1 MDDSLTK
8 RAAVVDT
15 LPTVFGYLGIA
26 TAFGVIA
33 RASGFSTITVILMS
47 VIIYAGSAQFTTVSM
62 LAAGS
67 PIASIVFAT
76 FMVNSRMILMSTT
89 VAPYF
94 KKDSLGK
101 GMLIGTLLTDESFAL
116 AMNKLNYI
124 NGKMNFSWFNTE
136 NIISYSTWVIATMI
150 GALLGNFI
158 EDPKKLGLDFA
169 NVAMFIGL
177 LYLQVK
183 SDKDLNKLLQVIVVL
198 LTLVLTYISTIIL
211 PASLVIIAV
220 TLIGCILGDGN
231 KTCLLLIIYF

>member
-26 TAFGVIA
+26 TAFGVIV

-89 VAPYF
+89 VAPFF

-101 GMLIGTLLTDESFAL
+101 VMLIGTLLTDESFAL
-116 AMNKLNYI
+116 AMNKLNYT

-177 LYLQVK
+177 LYLQIK

-220 TLIGCILGDGN
+220 TLIGCTLGMVI
-231 KTCLLLIIYF
+231 KHVFF

>member
-94 KKDSLGK
+94 KKDNLGK

-116 AMNKLNYI
+116 AMNKLNYT

-158 EDPKKLGLDFA
+158 ENPKKLGLDFA

-177 LYLQVK
+177 LYLQVN
-183 SDKDLNKLLQVIVVL
+183 SDKALNKTLQVIVVL

-220 TLIGCILGDGN
+220 TLIGCTLGMVI
-231 KTCLLLIIYF
+231 KHVFF

>member
-62 LAAGS
+62 LVAGS

-116 AMNKLNYI
+116 AMNKLNYT

-177 LYLQVK
+177 LYLQVN
-183 SDKDLNKLLQVIVVL
+183 SDKALNKTLQVIVVL

-220 TLIGCILGDGN
+220 TLIGCTLGMVI
-231 KTCLLLIIYF
+231 KHVFF

>member
-33 RASGFSTITVILMS
+33 RASGFSIITVILMS

-62 LAAGS
+62 LVAGS

-116 AMNKLNYI
+116 AMNKLNYT

-177 LYLQVK
+177 LYLQVN
-183 SDKDLNKLLQVIVVL
+183 SDKALNKALQVIVVL

-220 TLIGCILGDGN
+220 TLIGCTLGMVI
-231 KTCLLLIIYF
+231 KHVFF

>member
-116 AMNKLNYI
+116 AMNKLNYT

-136 NIISYSTWVIATMI
+136 NIISYSTWVIAKMI

-177 LYLQVK
+177 LYLQVN
-183 SDKDLNKLLQVIVVL
+183 SDKALNKTLQVIVVL

-220 TLIGCILGDGN
+220 TLIGCTLGMVI
-231 KTCLLLIIYF
+231 KHVFF

>member
-47 VIIYAGSAQFTTVSM
+47 VIIYACSAQFTTVSM

-116 AMNKLNYI
+116 AMNKLNYT

-177 LYLQVK
+177 LYLQVN
-183 SDKDLNKLLQVIVVL
+183 SDKALNKTLQVIVVL

-220 TLIGCILGDGN
+220 TLIGCTLGMVI
-231 KTCLLLIIYF
+231 KHVFF

>member
-62 LAAGS
+62 LVAGS

-116 AMNKLNYI
+116 AMNKLNYT
-124 NGKMNFSWFNTE
+124 NEKMNFSWFNTE

-177 LYLQVK
+177 LYLQIK

-220 TLIGCILGDGN
+220 TLIGCTLGMVI
-231 KTCLLLIIYF
+231 KHVFF

>member
-62 LAAGS
+62 LVAGS

-89 VAPYF
+89 VVPYF
-94 KKDSLGK
+94 KKDSLSK

-116 AMNKLNYI
+116 AMNKLNYT

-177 LYLQVK
+177 LYLQIK

-198 LTLVLTYISTIIL
+198 LTLVLTYILTIIL
-211 PASLVIIAV
+211 PSSLVIIAV
-220 TLIGCILGDGN
+220 TLIGCTLGMVI
-231 KTCLLLIIYF
+231 KHVFF

>member
-33 RASGFSTITVILMS
+33 RATGFSTITVILMS

-89 VAPYF
+89 VAPFF

-101 GMLIGTLLTDESFAL
+101 VMLIGTLLTDESFAL
-116 AMNKLNYI
+116 AMNKLNYT

-220 TLIGCILGDGN
+220 TLIGCTLGMVI
-231 KTCLLLIIYF
+231 KHVFF

>member
-116 AMNKLNYI
+116 AMNKLNYT

-158 EDPKKLGLDFA
+158 ENPKKLGLDFA

-177 LYLQVK
+177 LYLQVN
-183 SDKDLNKLLQVIVVL
+183 SDKALNKTLQVIVVL

-220 TLIGCILGDGN
+220 TLIGCTLGMVI
-231 KTCLLLIIYF
+231 KHVFF

>member
-116 AMNKLNYI
+116 AMNKLNYT

-158 EDPKKLGLDFA
+158 EDPKRLGLDFA

-177 LYLQVK
+177 LYLKVN
-183 SDKDLNKLLQVIVVL
+183 SDKALNKTLQVIVVL
-198 LTLVLTYISTIIL
+198 LTLVLTYISTKIL

-220 TLIGCILGDGN
+220 TLIGCTLGMVI
-231 KTCLLLIIYF
+231 KHVFF

>member
-8 RAAVVDT
+8 RAAVIDT

-33 RASGFSTITVILMS
+33 RATGFSTITVILMS

-116 AMNKLNYI
+116 AMNKLNYT

-220 TLIGCILGDGN
+220 TLIGCTLGMVI
-231 KTCLLLIIYF
+231 KHVFF

>member
-89 VAPYF
+89 VVPYF
-94 KKDSLGK
+94 KKDSLSK

-116 AMNKLNYI
+116 AMNKLNYT

-177 LYLQVK
+177 LYLQIK
-183 SDKDLNKLLQVIVVL
+183 SDKDSNKLLQVIVVL

-220 TLIGCILGDGN
+220 TLIGCTLGMVI
-231 KTCLLLIIYF
+231 KHVFF

>member
-89 VAPYF
+89 VVPYF

-116 AMNKLNYI
+116 AMNKLNYT

-177 LYLQVK
+177 LYLQIK

-220 TLIGCILGDGN
+220 TLIGCTLGMVI
-231 KTCLLLIIYF
+231 KHVFF

>member
-67 PIASIVFAT
+67 PIASIIFAT

-89 VAPYF
+89 VAPFF

-116 AMNKLNYI
+116 AMNKLNYT

-177 LYLQVK
+177 LYLQIK

-220 TLIGCILGDGN
+220 TLIGCTLGMVI
-231 KTCLLLIIYF
+231 KHVFF

>member
-62 LAAGS
+62 LVAGS

-116 AMNKLNYI
+116 AMNKLNYT

-158 EDPKKLGLDFA
+158 ENPKKLGLDFA

-177 LYLQVK
+177 LYLQVN
-183 SDKDLNKLLQVIVVL
+183 SDKALNKTLQVIVVL

-220 TLIGCILGDGN
+220 TLIGCTLGMVI
-231 KTCLLLIIYF
+231 KHVFF

>member
-62 LAAGS
+62 LAADS

-116 AMNKLNYI
+116 AMNKLNYT

-177 LYLQVK
+177 LYLQVN
-183 SDKDLNKLLQVIVVL
+183 SDKALNKALQVIVVL

-220 TLIGCILGDGN
+220 TLIGCTLGMVI
-231 KTCLLLIIYF
+231 KHVFF

>member
-94 KKDSLGK
+94 KKDSLSK

-116 AMNKLNYI
+116 AMNKLNYT

-177 LYLQVK
+177 LYLQIK

-220 TLIGCILGDGN
+220 TLIGCTLGMVI
-231 KTCLLLIIYF
+231 KHVFF

>member
-116 AMNKLNYI
+116 AMNKLNYT

-177 LYLQVK
+177 LYLQVNI
-183 SDKDLNKLLQVIVVL
+183 DKALNKALQVIVVL

-220 TLIGCILGDGN
+220 TLIGCTLGMVI
-231 KTCLLLIIYF
+231 KHVFF

>member
-89 VAPYF
+89 VAPFF

-101 GMLIGTLLTDESFAL
+101 VMLIGTLLTDESFAL
-116 AMNKLNYI
+116 AMNKLNYT

-177 LYLQVK
+177 LYLQVN
-183 SDKDLNKLLQVIVVL
+183 SDKALNKTLQVIVVL

-220 TLIGCILGDGN
+220 TLIGCTLGMVI
-231 KTCLLLIIYF
+231 KHVFF

>member
-62 LAAGS
+62 LVAGS

-89 VAPYF
+89 VVPYF

-116 AMNKLNYI
+116 AMNKLNYT

-177 LYLQVK
+177 LYLQIK

-220 TLIGCILGDGN
+220 TLIGCTLGMVI
-231 KTCLLLIIYF
+231 KHVFF

>member
-89 VAPYF
+89 VAPFF

-116 AMNKLNYI
+116 AMNKLNYT
-124 NGKMNFSWFNTE
+124 NEKMNFSWFNTE

-177 LYLQVK
+177 LYLQIK

-220 TLIGCILGDGN
+220 TLIGCTLGMVI
-231 KTCLLLIIYF
+231 KHVFF

>member
-62 LAAGS
+62 LVAGS

-89 VAPYF
+89 VAPFF

-116 AMNKLNYI
+116 AMNKLNYT

-177 LYLQVK
+177 LYLQVN
-183 SDKDLNKLLQVIVVL
+183 SDKALNKTLQVIVVL

-220 TLIGCILGDGN
+220 TLIGCTLGMVI
-231 KTCLLLIIYF
+231 KHVFF

>member
-47 VIIYAGSAQFTTVSM
+47 VIIYAGAAQFTTVSM
-62 LAAGS
+62 LVAGS

-89 VAPYF
+89 VVPYF
-94 KKDSLGK
+94 KKDSLSK

-116 AMNKLNYI
+116 AMNKLNYT

-177 LYLQVK
+177 LYLQIK
-183 SDKDLNKLLQVIVVL
+183 SDKDSNKLLQVIVVL

-220 TLIGCILGDGN
+220 TLIGCTLGMVI
-231 KTCLLLIIYF
+231 KHVFF

>member
-62 LAAGS
+62 LVAGS

-89 VAPYF
+89 VAPFF

-116 AMNKLNYI
+116 AMNKLNYT

-177 LYLQVK
+177 LYLQIK

-220 TLIGCILGDGN
+220 TLIGCTLGMVI
-231 KTCLLLIIYF
+231 KHVFF

>member
-26 TAFGVIA
+26 IAFGVIA

-89 VAPYF
+89 VVPYF

-116 AMNKLNYI
+116 AMNKLNYT

-177 LYLQVK
+177 LYLQVN
-183 SDKDLNKLLQVIVVL
+183 SDKALNKTLQVIVVL

-220 TLIGCILGDGN
+220 TLIGCTMGMVI
-231 KTCLLLIIYF
+231 KHVFF

>member
-1 MDDSLTK
+1 
-8 RAAVVDT
+8 
-15 LPTVFGYLGIA
+15 
-26 TAFGVIA
+26 
-33 RASGFSTITVILMS
+33 
-47 VIIYAGSAQFTTVSM
+47 
-62 LAAGS
+62 
-67 PIASIVFAT
+67 
-76 FMVNSRMILMSTT
+76 MVNSRMILMSTT

-116 AMNKLNYI
+116 AMNKLNYT

-177 LYLQVK
+177 LYLQVN
-183 SDKDLNKLLQVIVVL
+183 SDKALNKTLQVIVVL

-220 TLIGCILGDGN
+220 TLIGCTLGMVI
-231 KTCLLLIIYF
+231 KYVFF

>member
-33 RASGFSTITVILMS
+33 RATGFSTITVILMS

-116 AMNKLNYI
+116 AMNKLNYT

-177 LYLQVK
+177 LYLQVN
-183 SDKDLNKLLQVIVVL
+183 SDKALNKALQVIVVL
-198 LTLVLTYISTIIL
+198 LTLVLTYISTIFL

-220 TLIGCILGDGN
+220 TLIGCTLGMVI
-231 KTCLLLIIYF
+231 KHVFF

>member
-67 PIASIVFAT
+67 PITSIIFAT

-89 VAPYF
+89 VAPFF

-116 AMNKLNYI
+116 AMNKLNYT

-177 LYLQVK
+177 LYLQIK

-220 TLIGCILGDGN
+220 TLIGCTLGMVI
-231 KTCLLLIIYF
+231 KHVFF

>member
-89 VAPYF
+89 VAPFF

-116 AMNKLNYI
+116 AMNKLNYT

-220 TLIGCILGDGN
+220 TLIGCILGMVI
-231 KTCLLLIIYF
+231 KHVFF

>member
-116 AMNKLNYI
+116 AMNKLNYT

-177 LYLQVK
+177 LYLQVN
-183 SDKDLNKLLQVIVVL
+183 SDKALNKTLQVIVVL

-220 TLIGCILGDGN
+220 TLIGCTLGMVI
-231 KTCLLLIIYF
+231 KHVFF

>member
-62 LAAGS
+62 LSAGS

-116 AMNKLNYI
+116 AMNKLNYT

-177 LYLQVK
+177 LYLQVN
-183 SDKDLNKLLQVIVVL
+183 SDKALNKTLQVIVVL

-220 TLIGCILGDGN
+220 TLIGCTLGMVI
-231 KTCLLLIIYF
+231 KHVFF

>member
-116 AMNKLNYI
+116 AMNKLNYT
-124 NGKMNFSWFNTE
+124 NEKMNFSWFNTE

-177 LYLQVK
+177 LYLQIK

-220 TLIGCILGDGN
+220 TLIGCTLGMVI
-231 KTCLLLIIYF
+231 KHVFF

>member
-94 KKDSLGK
+94 KKDSLSK

-116 AMNKLNYI
+116 AMNKLNYT

-220 TLIGCILGDGN
+220 TLIGCTLGMVI
-231 KTCLLLIIYF
+231 KHVFF

>member
-62 LAAGS
+62 LAADS

-94 KKDSLGK
+94 KKDNLGK

-116 AMNKLNYI
+116 AMNKLNYT

-177 LYLQVK
+177 LYLQVN
-183 SDKDLNKLLQVIVVL
+183 SDKALNKTLQVIVVL

-220 TLIGCILGDGN
+220 TLIGCTLGMVI
-231 KTCLLLIIYF
+231 KHVFF

>member
-1 MDDSLTK
+1 MDDSVTK

-67 PIASIVFAT
+67 PITSIIFAT

-89 VAPYF
+89 VAPFF

-101 GMLIGTLLTDESFAL
+101 GMLIGTLSTDESFAL
-116 AMNKLNYI
+116 AMNKLNYT

-220 TLIGCILGDGN
+220 TLIGCTLGMVI
-231 KTCLLLIIYF
+231 KHVFF

>member
-47 VIIYAGSAQFTTVSM
+47 VIIYACSAQFTTVSM

-116 AMNKLNYI
+116 AMNKLNYT

-177 LYLQVK
+177 LYLQVN
-183 SDKDLNKLLQVIVVL
+183 SDKALNKALQVIVVL

-220 TLIGCILGDGN
+220 TLIGCTLGMVI
-231 KTCLLLIIYF
+231 KHVFF

>member
-62 LAAGS
+62 LVAGS

-89 VAPYF
+89 VAPFF

-116 AMNKLNYI
+116 AMNKLNYT

-177 LYLQVK
+177 LYLQVS
-183 SDKDLNKLLQVIVVL
+183 SDKALNKTLQVIVVL

-220 TLIGCILGDGN
+220 TLIGCTLGMVI
-231 KTCLLLIIYF
+231 KHVFF

>member
-62 LAAGS
+62 LVAGS

-89 VAPYF
+89 VAPFF
-94 KKDSLGK
+94 KKDS
-101 GMLIGTLLTDESFAL
+101 
-116 AMNKLNYI
+116 
-124 NGKMNFSWFNTE
+124 
-136 NIISYSTWVIATMI
+136 
-150 GALLGNFI
+150 
-158 EDPKKLGLDFA
+158 
-169 NVAMFIGL
+169 
-177 LYLQVK
+177 
-183 SDKDLNKLLQVIVVL
+183 
-198 LTLVLTYISTIIL
+198 
-211 PASLVIIAV
+211 
-220 TLIGCILGDGN
+220 
-231 KTCLLLIIYF
+231 